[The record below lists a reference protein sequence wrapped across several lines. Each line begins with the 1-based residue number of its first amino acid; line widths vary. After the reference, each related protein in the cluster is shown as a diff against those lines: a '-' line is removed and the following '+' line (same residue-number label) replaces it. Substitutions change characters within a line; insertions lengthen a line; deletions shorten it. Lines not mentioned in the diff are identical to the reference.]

1 MKTILPLLFLAFSV
15 SCCFSQVESDEDLSI
30 YFDDKNSSRIRGII
44 KVNPLALI
52 PGDLTI
58 EFEQKISGGISIE
71 GGVGYQLP
79 YYVKEWGELWSYDEY
94 IPKNVKSGFSWRVH
108 PRFFYKRNGPEGF
121 YTGPMYRE
129 RHYSMEGNKRIIFRD
144 ISVNTGYHYIPRK
157 KFTVDVYYGI
167 GFRFKTINYFS
178 GNFWSNDVGLGR
190 LNIVMP
196 IGIKI
201 GYVLY

>member
-1 MKTILPLLFLAFSV
+1 MFLAFSV

-129 RHYSMEGNKRIIFRD
+129 KHFSMEGGNKLIFRD
-144 ISVNTGYHYIPRK
+144 ISWNFGYHYMPWK
-157 KFTVDVYYGI
+157 KITIDFYYGL
-167 GFRFKTINYFS
+167 GYRHKSKNYLAGYNYANSF
-178 GNFWSNDVGLGR
+178 GLGNK
-190 LNIVMP
+190 NIVVP
-196 IGIKI
+196 IGLKI
-201 GYVLY
+201 GYILY